1 MLLKTFS
8 RAAGLICL
16 FIVLSG
22 QAQERPNVVLIIA
35 DDLGYGDLGSYG
47 ATDIRTPSID
57 SIAAEGIRMTD
68 FYSNAV
74 LCSPTRAALMTGR
87 YQQRYNIEGPLGSS
101 MQSIGLHS
109 TGKSLPRLLKN
120 NGYATALVGKWHIGG
135 APEASPNT
143 HGFDYFFGF
152 KAGYIDY
159 YFHDRGPD
167 NPDLWENET
176 QITEEGYITDLITE
190 HTIEFIEQNAAQPF
204 FIDVSYNAPHWP
216 YQRPDQQS
224 RARENARPLRP
235 DSEDTNTREDY
246 ISMVERMDQGV
257 GNILATLERLGLTE
271 NTIVIFTSD
280 NGGEWLARNDPFSNR
295 KETVWEGGIRVP
307 AIIKWP
313 GQLPAGIVSNQVG
326 ITMDL
331 TASIIETTG
340 TQLPTDL
347 DLEGINLFPILN
359 EEVSEVDRTLY
370 WRSSYGNRNQRA
382 VRDGDWKLLI
392 EDSHVFVFNLAED
405 PGEHDDLANERQDVA
420 RRLRLMHDNW
430 AMTVTA
436 EAEARG
442 LLSTDQ

>member
-1 MLLKTFS
+1 MFLKIS
-8 RAAGLICL
+8 SHAAGLICL
-16 FIVLSG
+16 FIVLNG

-35 DDLGYGDLGSYG
+35 DDMGFGDLESNG
-47 ATDIRTPSID
+47 ATDIGTPSID
-57 SIAAEGIRMTD
+57 SIALEGVRMTD

-74 LCSPTRAALMTGR
+74 LCSPTRAALITGR
-87 YQQRYNIEGPLGSS
+87 YQQRYNVEGPFGNN
-101 MQSIGLHS
+101 IEEFGLIS
-109 TGKSLPRLLKN
+109 TGDSLPQLLKN

-135 APEASPNT
+135 APESSPT
-143 HGFDYFFGF
+143 AHGFDYFFGF

-159 YFHDRGPD
+159 YFHDRGPN

-176 QITEEGYITDLITE
+176 QITEEGYMTDLITE
-190 HTIEFIEQNAAQPF
+190 HTIEFIEQNATQPF

-216 YQRPDQQS
+216 YQRPDQLS
-224 RARENARPLRP
+224 RARENARPMKP
-235 DSEDTNTREDY
+235 DSEDTSTREDY

-257 GNILATLERLGLTE
+257 GDILATLERLGLTE

-307 AIIKWP
+307 ALIQWP
-313 GQLPAGIVSNQVG
+313 GQIPAGIVSNQVG

-331 TASIIETTG
+331 TASIIEATG
-340 TQLPTDL
+340 SQLPTDL
-347 DLEGINLFPILN
+347 NLDGINLFPILS

-382 VRDGDWKLLI
+382 VRDGDLKLLI

-405 PGEHDDLANERQDVA
+405 PGEHDDLANESQDVA